1 MQRPLATVVVGGMF
15 VGPLLLLVVAP
26 ALRKIFLSRDAE
38 SVEIAGD
45 PVAVTE
51 GNPDG

>member
-1 MQRPLATVVVGGMF
+1 MF
-15 VGPLLLLVVAP
+15 IGPLLLLVVAP

-38 SVEIAGD
+38 RVEPAGE
-45 PVAVTE
+45 PAAVTE